1 MFWLKIGMKK
11 GGIFIN
17 FEVKN
22 VNQKCKVEDK
32 FKNLIK
38 NTKIILEVIPA
49 KKIIIKK
56 TNLTMFEPYKLILSK
71 EDRKIIILYYDIYI
85 KEDETYYL
93 YNLQNEVTF
102 NEIKEL
108 IKSL

>member
-1 MFWLKIGMKK
+1 MKK

-56 TNLTMFEPYKLILSK
+56 TNLTMFEPYKIILSK
-71 EDRKIIILYYDIYI
+71 EDRKIIINYMKYI
-85 KEDETYYL
+85 IF
-93 YNLQNEVTF
+93 QNKYKKYGVILL
-102 NEIKEL
+102 NGV
-108 IKSL
+108 